1 MIGRKESGIHAIVEG
16 QWFTCFAQKRLHS
29 DGERSETAVETDH
42 EKRGVIVGMGGGD
55 FRKLGFG
62 EAEWLLAENVLTGI
76 QGCNRLRG
84 VQMMSRSDDDGV
96 HIGMMNDFIFVC

>member
-1 MIGRKESGIHAIVEG
+1 MANLAEDTTSALLRIVQPMIGRKESGIHAIVEG

-55 FRKLGFG
+55 F
-62 EAEWLLAENVLTGI
+62 NGI
-76 QGCNRLRG
+76 
-84 VQMMSRSDDDGV
+84 
-96 HIGMMNDFIFVC
+96 